1 MDDERSLDS
10 LEAFRERQRE
20 IMAME
25 EERTWVHHV
34 ADLQEGDGVRTAVHE
49 RPLSVLER
57 TKVLADLVVLPGLWP
72 LDLPER
78 YLSARAPYE
87 ASPLS
92 YLNAVGQSWSLWAEG
107 RKLEWAEFG
116 AAGQRYGGL
125 EFWFR
130 NVDTTRQA
138 LVTVSAKVG
147 ALSGATG
154 TVEIRSSDAG
164 PRLFPVTGFAS
175 HQFDLLVRPSEPFAA
190 LVVLEVKAGVGYFAF
205 SSVSYNEL

>member
-1 MDDERSLDS
+1 MDDERSLER
-10 LEAFRERQRE
+10 LEAFREQQRE

-25 EERTWVHHV
+25 EGRTWVHHV
-34 ADLQEGDGVRTAVHE
+34 ADLQGDSGVRTEVHE
-49 RPLSVLER
+49 RPPSSLER
-57 TKVLADLVVLPGLWP
+57 TTALADLVVLPGLWP

-87 ASPLS
+87 SSPLS
-92 YLNAVGQSWSLWAEG
+92 YLNAAGMSWSVWAEG

-116 AAGQRYGGL
+116 ASDQRYGGI

-130 NVDTTRQA
+130 NVDTSRQV

-147 ALSGATG
+147 ALPGATG
-154 TVEIRSSDAG
+154 TVEIRSSEAG

-175 HQFDLLVRPSEPFAA
+175 HEFDLVMRPSDPFAA
-190 LVVLEVKAGVGYFAF
+190 LVVLEIKAGVGYFAF
-205 SSVSYNEL
+205 SSVSYSEL